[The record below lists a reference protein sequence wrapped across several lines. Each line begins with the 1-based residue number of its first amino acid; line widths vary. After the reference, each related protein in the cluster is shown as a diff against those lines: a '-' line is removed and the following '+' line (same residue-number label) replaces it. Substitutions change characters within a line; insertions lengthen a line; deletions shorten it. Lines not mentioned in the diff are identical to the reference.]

1 MDGETEAWHGYPIAQ
16 GYIGESGCVGLGSLT
31 LEPSFLTIVLSS
43 LCEKQNT
50 IKEQSYVC
58 VGALCNP
65 SLGGGCGDIRKGEI
79 FLEGLVSEQ
88 S

>member
-1 MDGETEAWHGYPIAQ
+1 MFRPGQSDSRALIFNHYFI
-16 GYIGESGCVGLGSLT
+16 LSLQ
-31 LEPSFLTIVLSS
+31 
-43 LCEKQNT
+43 KQNT

-65 SLGGGCGDIRKGEI
+65 SLGGGCGDTRKGEI

>member
-1 MDGETEAWHGYPIAQ
+1 MFRPGQSDSTALIFNHYFI
-16 GYIGESGCVGLGSLT
+16 LSLQ
-31 LEPSFLTIVLSS
+31 
-43 LCEKQNT
+43 KRNT

-58 VGALCNP
+58 VGALSNP